1 LVTEITN
8 PHWGNYFYWLIA
20 ISFIF
25 WGLEVLIP
33 WRKNQHY
40 IRKDFWLDG
49 FYMFFNFFLFSLI
62 VYNALS
68 NVAVAFFNDIL
79 MTIGIN
85 NLVFFNIEAFPYWG
99 QLFVLFYLEISY
111 SIASIDYYIEF
122 LFYGIFTKY
131 ITQSKKW
138 DLLRI

>member
-1 LVTEITN
+1 MEPYLDIIKHSFSGYYQYLVTEITN

-85 NLVFFNIEAFPYWG
+85 NLVFFN
-99 QLFVLFYLEISY
+99 
-111 SIASIDYYIEF
+111 
-122 LFYGIFTKY
+122 TK
-131 ITQSKKW
+131 TN
-138 DLLRI
+138 

>member
-1 LVTEITN
+1 MEPYLDIIKHSFSGYYHYLVTEITN
-8 PHWGNYFYWLIA
+8 PHWGNYFYWLLA

-33 WRKNQHY
+33 WRKNQHN

-62 VYNALS
+62 
-68 NVAVAFFNDIL
+68 
-79 MTIGIN
+79 
-85 NLVFFNIEAFPYWG
+85 
-99 QLFVLFYLEISY
+99 EISY
-111 SIASIDYYIEF
+111 SIASIDYYIES

-138 DLLRI
+138 DLQLISDIIGWKLSFTEL